1 MITAAPR
8 HCAFHHHGGF
18 WSYYNFFLDQ
28 LASHSSVE
36 NNVED
41 KEMEEGEVPKTPTTP
56 TKTPPKLAS
65 KKAKTDAKPAE
76 DGKAAKVKLKK

>member
-8 HCAFHHHGGF
+8 HCAFHHHGG
-18 WSYYNFFLDQ
+18 SGLSVFFIDH
-28 LASHSSVE
+28 LASHSLVE

-65 KKAKTDAKPAE
+65 KKVKTDAKPAE

>member
-1 MITAAPR
+1 M
-8 HCAFHHHGGF
+8 
-18 WSYYNFFLDQ
+18 
-28 LASHSSVE
+28 VE

>member
-1 MITAAPR
+1 MIPPW
-8 HCAFHHHGGF
+8 GF
-18 WSYYNFFLDQ
+18 WFAIFLF
-28 LASHSSVE
+28 LNRIASHSLVE

>member
-1 MITAAPR
+1 M
-8 HCAFHHHGGF
+8 
-18 WSYYNFFLDQ
+18 FLNQ
-28 LASHSSVE
+28 LASHSLVE

-76 DGKAAKVKLKK
+76 DGKATKVKLKK